1 MNDKLKQRL
10 VGAGVLLILAGLLWP
25 LLFDFDEQTAIDAP
39 RSEIPAM
46 PVIEKV
52 VVAQP
57 KPPQR
62 SDAEPKPAAKPTPS
76 SSAKVTAAKDKESE
90 KLATLLKD
98 IPKPAAIAG
107 KTSNKITDAKRPRLD
122 KQGVPV
128 SFVVQVGTFSNWSN
142 ADSLRNKLVK
152 GANKAYIK
160 PSVSVMPG
168 PYTVFVGPVLTY
180 EKAEVI
186 VANVKRQARINDA
199 IIKRFRN
206 TQ

>member
-62 SDAEPKPAAKPTPS
+62 SSPESKPAAS
-76 SSAKVTAAKDKESE
+76 SSAKVTAAKDKESK

-98 IPKPAAIAG
+98 TPKPAAIAG